1 MATLK
6 YGKYIE
12 NNKKLN
18 LSYNGLMLQN
28 EIYGI
33 FYEDELKNENFK
45 KIINPFYELIDNNDE
60 IISILNMTDLNPLE
74 YLYLNRQKIHKILY
88 DFDSTI
94 TINEEM
100 LKEYVDYYYLYCLIN
115 YQSVLV
121 NFKYNF
127 QIIQDAYD
135 KQKIS
140 KGIINRIIMSKI
152 VISIIDNFLAE
163 EEENDIIEKCTNIK
177 TKCIEYIIQNKEEL
191 NKYQK
196 NLDMDNLEKSDVSIE
211 DIYSD
216 IIYNLIISN
225 KLNKSEEILKELE
238 IKKIR
243 LNKIFYDSI
252 KKAFSEENIN
262 NYEISEYND
271 FFKQDKINFY
281 FILFEYILK
290 SSDYIIYIPFL
301 SKIQKKILEEV
312 KINFD
317 DLYNYFEL
325 NRKKNDSSITKL
337 KKVLSYFIELNY
349 FLDKAKINKEQK
361 AKLLQIDSKNSSMV
375 DGQMPYN
382 QSESSSS
389 SMFDSSKYGF
399 ENSSFK
405 NRNNNNLNSYS
416 NYEISR
422 KSISELKKEKA
433 FSILSY
439 SNFELIVEY
448 KEGRG
453 KANVEYK
460 KISYNDESNNV
471 CELTLEQLKGIKTDD
486 SELNSKFGQFI
497 IILDRIES
505 ELISQYKRNKE
516 IEINMKFVMDNYNN
530 YYIDC
535 LYTINIDDDD
545 ITEREFK
552 DENIL
557 GNEFNFD
564 GLIYMLNSLQ

>member
-243 LNKIFYDSI
+243 LNKTFYDSI

-312 KINFD
+312 KINID

-433 FSILSY
+433 FNILSY

-471 CELTLEQLKGIKTDD
+471 CELTLEQLKSIVSDD
-486 SELNSKFGQFI
+486 TELNSKFGQFI

-545 ITEREFK
+545 ISEREFK

-557 GNEFNFD
+557 GNEFNFN

>member
-1 MATLK
+1 MSTLK

-243 LNKIFYDSI
+243 LNKTFYDSI

-312 KINFD
+312 KINID

-325 NRKKNDSSITKL
+325 NRKKNDSSIAKL

-439 SNFELIVEY
+439 SNFDLTVEY

-471 CELTLEQLKGIKTDD
+471 CELTLDQLKSIKSDD

>member
-243 LNKIFYDSI
+243 LNKTFYDSI

-262 NYEISEYND
+262 NYEISE
-271 FFKQDKINFY
+271 
-281 FILFEYILK
+281 
-290 SSDYIIYIPFL
+290 
-301 SKIQKKILEEV
+301 
-312 KINFD
+312 
-317 DLYNYFEL
+317 
-325 NRKKNDSSITKL
+325 
-337 KKVLSYFIELNY
+337 
-349 FLDKAKINKEQK
+349 
-361 AKLLQIDSKNSSMV
+361 
-375 DGQMPYN
+375 
-382 QSESSSS
+382 
-389 SMFDSSKYGF
+389 
-399 ENSSFK
+399 
-405 NRNNNNLNSYS
+405 
-416 NYEISR
+416 
-422 KSISELKKEKA
+422 
-433 FSILSY
+433 
-439 SNFELIVEY
+439 
-448 KEGRG
+448 
-453 KANVEYK
+453 
-460 KISYNDESNNV
+460 
-471 CELTLEQLKGIKTDD
+471 
-486 SELNSKFGQFI
+486 
-497 IILDRIES
+497 
-505 ELISQYKRNKE
+505 
-516 IEINMKFVMDNYNN
+516 
-530 YYIDC
+530 
-535 LYTINIDDDD
+535 
-545 ITEREFK
+545 
-552 DENIL
+552 
-557 GNEFNFD
+557 
-564 GLIYMLNSLQ
+564 